1 MPWPSSACKRGVPDS
16 AAYLP
21 RYGKLS
27 AEDKALLYVARPDLD
42 KSSGQDEEALGRAD
56 RAEETTGEQEQSQID
71 SAAVD
76 IAVGGR
82 GQGEEAEEEREE
94 EEEEVKQ
101 DRGAGAGSAGIQ
113 ERPQRTQ
120 QEGGG
125 DEVCY
130 DYLEDYRSDSSDDE
144 KPDEEDLT
152 LHLLYGQRQSPSPR
166 RGVGF

>member
-94 EEEEVKQ
+94 EEVKQ
-101 DRGAGAGSAGIQ
+101 NRGAGAGSAGIQ

>member
-1 MPWPSSACKRGVPDS
+1 
-16 AAYLP
+16 
-21 RYGKLS
+21 
-27 AEDKALLYVARPDLD
+27 VARPDLD
-42 KSSGQDEEALGRAD
+42 KSGGQDEEALGRAD

-82 GQGEEAEEEREE
+82 GQGEEAEEE
-94 EEEEVKQ
+94 EEVKQ

-120 QEGGG
+120 QEGGD

-130 DYLEDYRSDSSDDE
+130 DYQEDYRSDSSDDE

>member
-1 MPWPSSACKRGVPDS
+1 M
-16 AAYLP
+16 
-21 RYGKLS
+21 
-27 AEDKALLYVARPDLD
+27 ARPDLD

-56 RAEETTGEQEQSQID
+56 RAEETSGEQEQSQID

-82 GQGEEAEEEREE
+82 GQGEEAEEE
-94 EEEEVKQ
+94 EVKQ

-120 QEGGG
+120 EEGGG

-152 LHLLYGQRQSPSPR
+152 LHLLYGQRQSPSSR